1 MKDRIYLTE
10 AIVKFKRD
18 GTIVQVIYD
27 RNNIFGRSENLFD
40 VLTEKSKNSI
50 KVVLNALQGDGYF
63 SDRLV
68 NVYVDSY
75 PITLFCSGFL
85 CKDEIIII
93 FFNDLS
99 ETIADELIKINNEQI
114 NTLRGLIKKMQDTFQ
129 DRRSE
134 LELLEE
140 VAMLNNQLVN
150 SQRELTK
157 KSLELELLNKKL
169 EQLSTTD
176 YLTNAYNRRYF
187 FEKVKEEFARARRF
201 NYKISIVMV
210 DLNDFK
216 KINDTLG
223 HAEGDKILKEFVNI
237 VKRQTREGLD
247 NIFRFGGDE
256 FLILLLNCS
265 LNEAEKILKRI
276 DDELRRVQP
285 ITGLSYGI
293 YEISPEDAKEELVE
307 NFITIADERMYK
319 MKKNLKNKDVSNRG

>member
-265 LNEAEKILKRI
+265 HNEAEKILKRI

-307 NFITIADERMYK
+307 DFITIADERMYK
-319 MKKNLKNKDVSNRG
+319 MKKNIKNKDVSNRG

>member
-1 MKDRIYLTE
+1 MKDGIYLTE
-10 AIVKFKRD
+10 AIIRSKKD
-18 GTIVQVIYD
+18 GNIVHVIYD
-27 RNNIFGRSENLFD
+27 RNNIFTSSENLFD

-75 PITLFCSGFL
+75 PITFFCSGFL

-114 NTLRGLIKKMQDTFQ
+114 NMLRRLIKKMQDTFK
-129 DRRSE
+129 SE
-134 LELLEE
+134 KNELALLEE
-140 VAMLNNQLVN
+140 VANLNNELIN
-150 SQRELTK
+150 YQREITK

-169 EQLSTTD
+169 EQLATTD

-187 FEKVKEEFARARRF
+187 FEKIKEEFARARRF

-216 KINDTLG
+216 KINDTCG
-223 HAEGDKILKEFVNI
+223 HAEGDRILKEFVTI
-237 VKRQTREGLD
+237 VRRYTREGLD

-265 LNEAEKILKRI
+265 NTEAEKILRRI
-276 DDELRRVQP
+276 NTELKKLQP
-285 ITGLSYGI
+285 LTGLSYGI
-293 YEISPEDAKEELVE
+293 YEILPDDAKEEFVE
-307 NFITIADERMYK
+307 YFIKIADERMYE
-319 MKKNLKNKDVSNRG
+319 MKNEDTRDRG